1 VYEHGVYHL
10 DDLPLPRSKC
20 WPSQWLST
28 APNPGCSPWAN
39 FIKFRMFHASEM
51 VTFTHILPRNRG
63 IQHVFF
69 YRFIISSQCKK
80 IQLWY
85 NQSSLY
91 WPVLGVFSIGIFS
104 WWRRGIPLWIPRGS
118 PSRQGLFT
126 SEQKADPTPRL
137 FVPLSHSARAWISVD
152 GLPGSPGSP
161 QTRRRMARERRGA
174 GSSLVSMETQFYKQ
188 YMKDVL

>member
-1 VYEHGVYHL
+1 M
-10 DDLPLPRSKC
+10 
-20 WPSQWLST
+20 Q
-28 APNPGCSPWAN
+28 
-39 FIKFRMFHASEM
+39 
-51 VTFTHILPRNRG
+51 
-63 IQHVFF
+63 
-69 YRFIISSQCKK
+69 K

-137 FVPLSHSARAWISVD
+137 FVPLSRKRACVVLSMGHRGHFWYLSMDVGNLKCHFLTKGYKRSNGINYCPICIVYVILLYHCVISMVSRYLAWD
-152 GLPGSPGSP
+152 HEGMPHICLGQSHVFILQIEGCRRSPFRAHRAPPGKMGDS
-161 QTRRRMARERRGA
+161 
-174 GSSLVSMETQFYKQ
+174 
-188 YMKDVL
+188 